1 MRLIQLVLLAITAY
15 LCSGLALWAQASD
28 SQTDEANKSWTAT
41 TESQSDNVNP
51 TRTIESHTQ
60 SDNRTLDKQSV
71 QRRGSEGHFEP
82 YQDIEK
88 ETVQVDLPLCEPP
101 PACLVEMP
109 MASKHWWR

>member
-1 MRLIQLVLLAITAY
+1 MRLSQFMLLAIAAY

-60 SDNRTLDKQSV
+60 SGNRTLDMQSV
-71 QRRGSEGHFEP
+71 QRLGSDGHFEP
-82 YQDIEK
+82 SQDIEK
-88 ETVQVDLPLCEPP
+88 ETAQVD
-101 PACLVEMP
+101 A
-109 MASKHWWR
+109 ASVWVFS